1 LKTAKCQALL
11 LSSYASNQGK
21 TTVTASL
28 AYFYRRQ
35 GRRVRV
41 FKVGPDYLDPK
52 ILEYA
57 SGNPVYQLDLW
68 MVGEEEC
75 RRLLFE
81 AAEAADIILVEGVMG
96 LFDGNPSSADLARR
110 FGLPVVGIIN
120 AGSMA
125 QSLHAVAYGLANF
138 DPSLHYVGTLA
149 NCVASERHAQM
160 IADEA
165 EQSRLSAGS
174 HPAYLGALMRS
185 QSMAIPSRHL
195 GLADASELENL
206 EELLSAG
213 ADMVAATRLPQAPE
227 EISFSLLEDGSTPVV
242 EPLLSGVR
250 VAIARDAA
258 FSFIYQANLDFL
270 VAMGAELCFFS
281 PLQDENLPDCDAVY
295 LPGGYPELHLER
307 LSSNLAMK
315 DALRKHQYQGK
326 AIYAECGG
334 MLYLLDELTDAVG
347 QSAAMAGMIKGRA
360 RLQKKLARLGY
371 QQFVLETGVVRGHTF
386 HYSRAE
392 VEAEPVAHA
401 SHPRFTESKDG
412 LVKGASVKDSTAS
425 GEAMYKLGALTA
437 SYVHLYFASTCTS
450 NPNLAAR
457 FFLPA

>member
-1 LKTAKCQALL
+1 LKTARCQALL

-35 GRRVRV
+35 GKRVAV

-68 MVGEEEC
+68 MVGENEC

-96 LFDGNPSSADLARR
+96 LFDGSPSSADLART
-110 FGLPVVGIIN
+110 FGLPVAGIIN

-125 QSLHAVAYGLANF
+125 QSLHAVAYGLAKF

-165 EQSRLSAGS
+165 EHLRLSSSS

-185 QSMAIPSRHL
+185 ESMAIPSRHL
-195 GLADASELENL
+195 GLADAAELENL
-206 EELLSAG
+206 EELLGAG
-213 ADMVAATRLPQAPE
+213 ADMVAATRLPQAPKE
-227 EISFSLLEDGSTPVV
+227 VSFAAPADGSALAL
-242 EPLLSGVR
+242 EPLLNGVKI
-250 VAIARDAA
+250 AIARDAA
-258 FSFIYQANLDFL
+258 FSFIYPANLDFL

-281 PLQDENLPDCDAVY
+281 PLQDESLPACDAVY

-315 DALRKHQYQGK
+315 EALRLHQDQGK
-326 AIYAECGG
+326 SIYAECGG
-334 MLYLLDELTDAVG
+334 MLYLLDELTDAAG
-347 QSAAMAGMIKGRA
+347 RSAAMAGIIKGRA

-371 QQFVLETGVVRGHTF
+371 QQFALESGLVRGHTF

-392 VEAEPVAHA
+392 IEAEPLAHA
-401 SHPRFTESKDG
+401 SHPRFSQDH
-412 LVKGASVKDSTAS
+412 GASDKDDWVKDSTAS
-425 GEAMYKLGALTA
+425 GEAMYRLGALTA
-437 SYVHLYFASTCTS
+437 SYVHLYFASAS
-450 NPNLAAR
+450 NPSLAAR